1 MSRPE
6 AGPAKYT
13 IPRDGILC
21 EDERY
26 LWALVRYIHGNP
38 VRAGLAGAPG
48 AYRWSSFREY
58 EAQRWAVVDGSEAD
72 KVLGQARV
80 VALAAGGS

>member
-1 MSRPE
+1 VGPGPVHSRE
-6 AGPAKYT
+6 
-13 IPRDGILC
+13 
-21 EDERY
+21 
-26 LWALVRYIHGNP
+26 
-38 VRAGLAGAPG
+38 PG
-48 AYRWSSFREY
+48 AGRARGGARSLRWSSFREY